1 MSEKY
6 NEYCMKFSNEELKR
20 IFDKM
25 KHEEVFAEI
34 ICLAGD
40 GSRIDFDS
48 DSKIETI
55 AFDEEE
61 NIAIMFRGFQTSIFA
76 YDKEIMFIDENSK
89 GTYTL
94 SDVFGNVVYEGK
106 MREMSHEQMLR
117 MFVKIVSCFIDASS
131 VQVTQLEISETSGYQ
146 KYNYYEPHQ
155 FVIDVEN
162 GHADRKSWTFEN
174 ITINY

>member
-1 MSEKY
+1 
-6 NEYCMKFSNEELKR
+6 
-20 IFDKM
+20 
-25 KHEEVFAEI
+25 
-34 ICLAGD
+34 
-40 GSRIDFDS
+40 
-48 DSKIETI
+48 
-55 AFDEEE
+55 
-61 NIAIMFRGFQTSIFA
+61 MFWGFQTSIFA

-117 MFVKIVSCFIDASS
+117 MFVKIVSCFIGASN

-146 KYNYYEPHQ
+146 NYNYYEPHQ